1 MRVWLLLNYCRI
13 WVGLFTSRGW
23 INLATSIARFRLFYC
38 YFVVS
43 LSFIYLFFF
52 FGVYIFIKINF
63 KILIWTI
70 GICKITNGLI
80 TVFDGIIAEW
90 ILSFLKLI
98 IFFILETLF
107 LSKAEQRLRS
117 TNVDIHKSR
126 DNIYL
131 SCAFLIS

>member
-1 MRVWLLLNYCRI
+1 MIYIFVPKSMLIIWCVYGCFLNYCRV
-13 WVGLFTSRGW
+13 WVGLFPSRGW
-23 INLATSIARFRLFYC
+23 INLATSIARFRLFYS

-70 GICKITNGLI
+70 GIWKITNGLI

-90 ILSFLKLI
+90 ILSFLR
-98 IFFILETLF
+98 IFYFYF
-107 LSKAEQRLRS
+107 G
-117 TNVDIHKSR
+117 DF
-126 DNIYL
+126 
-131 SCAFLIS
+131 AFSQKQNKDWDLPM